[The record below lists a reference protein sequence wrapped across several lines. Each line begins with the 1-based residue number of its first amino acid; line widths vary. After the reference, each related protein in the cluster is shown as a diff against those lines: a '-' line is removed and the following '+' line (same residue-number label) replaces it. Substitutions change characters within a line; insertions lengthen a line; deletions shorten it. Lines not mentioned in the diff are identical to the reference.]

1 MQNAITTFFH
11 WLTTIGT
18 AVGVVVA
25 TAFAIWGG
33 YLYMSAEGN
42 VRRMERAK
50 QSLVNAVIGLA
61 IVIIAN
67 TVATE
72 LHNVLT

>member
-1 MQNAITTFFH
+1 MQTAITAVFN
-11 WLTTIGT
+11 WLTGIGT
-18 AVGVVVA
+18 AVGIIVA

-50 QSLVNAVIGLA
+50 QSLINAGIGLA

-72 LHNVLT
+72 LHNILT